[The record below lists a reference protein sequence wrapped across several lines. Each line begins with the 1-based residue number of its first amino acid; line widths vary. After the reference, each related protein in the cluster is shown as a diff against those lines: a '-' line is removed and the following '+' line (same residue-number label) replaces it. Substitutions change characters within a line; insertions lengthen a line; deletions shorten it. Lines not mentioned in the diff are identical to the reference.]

1 LRCQTDTR
9 TLFSLAGADYKHMRE
24 LLSVKVDPP
33 SSPCA
38 LRPFPLLTVSVVL
51 VQSPVTR
58 FMRDDTTVKVVFFN
72 ERPAEREVYK
82 KPKQW
87 NDFLWRTDD
96 EE

>member
-1 LRCQTDTR
+1 
-9 TLFSLAGADYKHMRE
+9 
-24 LLSVKVDPP
+24 
-33 SSPCA
+33 
-38 LRPFPLLTVSVVL
+38 
-51 VQSPVTR
+51 
-58 FMRDDTTVKVVFFN
+58 MRDDTTVKVVFFN